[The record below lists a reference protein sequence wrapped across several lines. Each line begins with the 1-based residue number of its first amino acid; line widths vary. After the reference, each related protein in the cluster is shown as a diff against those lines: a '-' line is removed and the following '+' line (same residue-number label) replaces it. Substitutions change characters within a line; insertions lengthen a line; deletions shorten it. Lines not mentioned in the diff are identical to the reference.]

1 MRSTPCQSHDR
12 LNFSDVDKEWD
23 RMTIQSH
30 LQELKRRHAAI
41 EQELGQELSRPAS
54 DQARIV
60 ELKRKKLALKEQI
73 TKLGQT
79 ATVH

>member
-1 MRSTPCQSHDR
+1 
-12 LNFSDVDKEWD
+12 
-23 RMTIQSH
+23 MTIQSH